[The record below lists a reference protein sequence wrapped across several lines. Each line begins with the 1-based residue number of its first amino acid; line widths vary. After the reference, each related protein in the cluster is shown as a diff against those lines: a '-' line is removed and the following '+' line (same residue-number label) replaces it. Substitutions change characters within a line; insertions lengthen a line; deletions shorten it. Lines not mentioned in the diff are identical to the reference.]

1 VTADAPATRSLE
13 LLIGRARVAVPVT
26 TIARVVGVTY
36 GPLPLAHRL
45 VAGLGFEA
53 KRAIVCISLLPARG
67 GREGGTTKAVL
78 LDTAGRIGFGLC
90 IDEALELVDVVNV
103 ERGTVQSNLPKW
115 VRRART
121 VDGRTLGWI
130 DTDVLIGELS
140 GEVHS

>member
-1 VTADAPATRSLE
+1 VTVEAMRSLE

-45 VAGLGFEA
+45 VAGVGFEA
-53 KRAIVCISLLPARG
+53 QRAVICISLLPQRATS
-67 GREGGTTKAVL
+67 GTTKAVL
-78 LDTAGRIGFGLC
+78 LDTTGRIGFGLC
-90 IDEALELVDVVNV
+90 IDEALELVDVVQV
-103 ERGTVQSNLPKW
+103 ERGSVQHNLPKW

-121 VDGRTLGWI
+121 SDNRTLGWI

-140 GEVHS
+140 GEVLS